1 MNLKEPKQ
9 NWFAI
14 YVHSRSE
21 KKVYANLTELGIETY
36 LPLQRK
42 LRQWSDRK
50 KWVEMP
56 LISGYVFVHITK
68 NEYEKVLKSDYV
80 VCYVRFEGKA
90 AIIRDEDIDL
100 LKRMLGQ
107 KELELEA
114 TTDQLQPGQT
124 VEIMSG
130 PLCGTIGELIEYRGK
145 NRVAL
150 RIPPLGY
157 TVLIDVVGKMIIP
170 HQPVS

>member
-1 MNLKEPKQ
+1 MILQEPNRK
-9 NWFAI
+9 WYAV
-14 YVHSRSE
+14 YVRSRSE
-21 KKVYANLTELGIETY
+21 KKVLADLAATGIEAY

-56 LISGYVFVHITK
+56 LISGYVFVHIAK
-68 NEYEKVLKSDYV
+68 SDYEKVLKCDFA
-80 VCYVRFEGKA
+80 VCYVHFEGKA

-107 KELELEA
+107 SELELEA
-114 TTDQLQPGQT
+114 TTEKLQPGQM
-124 VEIMSG
+124 VEVISG
-130 PLCGTIGELIEYRGK
+130 PLCGTIGELVEYRGK

-157 TVLIDVVGKMIIP
+157 TVLIEATGKLVP
-170 HQPVS
+170 TVQE